1 MGGPAVFSN
10 ACEQG
15 AGCDEVKSLFI
26 HTCLIW
32 GRKTFQN
39 KLLECH
45 KGVCC
50 RLSTPRSPHI
60 CYSVRCGADS
70 VQGWA
75 VWPAGSDYFRGAVPC
90 VDMC

>member
-26 HTCLIW
+26 RTCLIW
-32 GRKTFQN
+32 GRKTCQN

-45 KGVCC
+45 KGV
-50 RLSTPRSPHI
+50 LPLIDAAS
-60 CYSVRCGADS
+60 AA
-70 VQGWA
+70 QLL
-75 VWPAGSDYFRGAVPC
+75 
-90 VDMC
+90 

>member
-26 HTCLIW
+26 RTCLIW

-50 RLSTPRSPHI
+50 RLSTPRHGYRLTPPE
-60 CYSVRCGADS
+60 A
-70 VQGWA
+70 
-75 VWPAGSDYFRGAVPC
+75 AGSDYFRGAVPC